1 MLGAMDGILFPDI
14 LVVPVVR
21 IVKYKNVIIF
31 MVLRNNRN
39 IFRQLPDTLD
49 RGVVAIL
56 IIGFRGIGF
65 IGVGAGLG
73 EFP

>member
-1 MLGAMDGILFPDI
+1 MWFLKPEI
-14 LVVPVVR
+14 
-21 IVKYKNVIIF
+21 
-31 MVLRNNRN
+31 
-39 IFRQLPDTLD
+39 LD

-56 IIGFRGIGF
+56 IIGLWGIGF